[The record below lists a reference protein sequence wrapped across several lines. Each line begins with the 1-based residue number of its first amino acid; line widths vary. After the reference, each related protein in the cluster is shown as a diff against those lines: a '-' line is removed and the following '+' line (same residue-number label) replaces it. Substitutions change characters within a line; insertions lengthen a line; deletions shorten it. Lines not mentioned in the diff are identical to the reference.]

1 MLIQQ
6 SHLVLDAC
14 CVLNFSASGH
24 FLEII
29 KAIPAKVVVSEVVK
43 TQELITLQ
51 QLESEGNEA
60 VIQFETAINKGLLL
74 IADFESAEE
83 EETFVKYVFE
93 LGDDGESAT
102 GAIAVHREWA
112 IATDDKRAISFFHQ
126 EASQLKIVSTLEVIK
141 FWADSANLSASELKN
156 VLKDIR
162 VKGRYVPHKNH
173 PLLDWWQLAMQ

>member
-24 FLEII
+24 FLEIL
-29 KAIPAKVVVSEVVK
+29 KAIPATVVVSEVVK

-51 QLESEGNEA
+51 ELESGGDEA
-60 VIQFETAINKGLLL
+60 VIQFETAIKKGLLL
-74 IADFESAEE
+74 VTDFESVEE
-83 EETFVKYVFE
+83 EETFVNYVFE

-102 GAIAVHREWA
+102 GAIAVHRGWA
-112 IATDDKRAISFFHQ
+112 VATDDKRAISFFHQ

-141 FWADSANLSASELKN
+141 YWSESTNLSSPELQH

-162 VKGRYVPHKNH
+162 VKGRYMPHKNH
-173 PLLDWWQLAMQ
+173 PLLSWWQSAMQ

>member
-24 FLEII
+24 FLEIL

-51 QLESEGNEA
+51 KLESEGDGA
-60 VIQFETAINKGLLL
+60 VVGFKKAIENGLLL
-74 IADFESAEE
+74 VADFESPKE
-83 EETFVKYVFE
+83 EETFVNYVFE

-102 GAIAVHREWA
+102 GAIAVHRGWA

-126 EASQLKIVSTLEVIK
+126 EASRLKIVSTLEVIK
-141 FWADSANLSASELKN
+141 YWSESANLSSSELKN

-162 VKGRYVPHKNH
+162 VKGRYMPHKNH
-173 PLLDWWQLAMQ
+173 PLLSWWQSAMQ